1 MIPLLI
7 VLSAVAPVLGVPPLC
22 RRLAAGIARLLALL
36 VTNFTEARKK
46 LSERARL
53 RVAAALLDLG
63 GQLARLRSRPRLA
76 DGPVRRRVAAS
87 PSPAVSRRAPESTGA
102 APVLGFTERR
112 RHLAAKWHPGSGFR
126 FLLCRARLYRVEC
139 VLYNDF

>member
-63 GQLARLRSRPRLA
+63 GQLARLPLALAWLTVRSVVVWRQAPARP
-76 DGPVRRRVAAS
+76 
-87 PSPAVSRRAPESTGA
+87 
-102 APVLGFTERR
+102 
-112 RHLAAKWHPGSGFR
+112 
-126 FLLCRARLYRVEC
+126 
-139 VLYNDF
+139 